1 MVERRLEDAKV
12 LVQFPDE
19 ALACRSVLTKHRTKP
34 TVKLYMGLCV
44 TVARCAVNTVTMSK

>member
-19 ALACRSVLTKHRTKP
+19 ALVCMSVLTSPITRP
-34 TVKLYMGLCV
+34 TVELSMGLCV